1 MPAQPT
7 SVPAPID
14 PQPAGDERATLTGF
28 LDYYRQILLR
38 KVDGVSDA
46 DARRATVEPSDLN
59 LLGLVRHLA
68 DVERNWFRRIFTG
81 AQTPPLFYGP
91 SHPAGDADG
100 DHHPGPAD
108 TLASALEVWRQEAE
122 HSRAVV
128 AAADLDAPAVV
139 AGRRGG
145 QPYGPVNLRWILVH
159 MIEEYARHCGHAD
172 LLRER
177 IDGMTG
183 D

>member
-1 MPAQPT
+1 MSAPLTGVA
-7 SVPAPID
+7 APID

-28 LDYYRQILLR
+28 LDYYRQVLLR
-38 KVDGVSDA
+38 KLDGVSDA

-59 LLGLVRHLA
+59 LLGLLRHLA
-68 DVERNWFRRIFTG
+68 DVERTWFRRVFSG
-81 AQTPPLFYGP
+81 DVAPPLFYGP
-91 SHPAGDADG
+91 SHPDGDADG

-108 TLASALEVWRQEAE
+108 TLASALEQWRHEVE
-122 HSRAVV
+122 HARAVV
-128 AAADLDAPAVV
+128 VGADLDTLAAV
-139 AGRRGG
+139 AGRREG
-145 QPYGPVNLRWILVH
+145 QPFGPVNLRWILVH